1 MPFFDLLRLAFRN
14 LREAKLRATLTSMG
28 VIVGVAVIVTM
39 VSFGLGLQRNMLSRF
54 RALDLFNE
62 MRVFG
67 KNVFAMASAGG
78 NQNSARRGENPN
90 DRRGPSFK
98 PDKEPTRI
106 LDDAAIAEISKIP
119 GVAYVEPSLSI
130 ITYVRANG
138 HSQIESIGGAS
149 VPNASSRFKEFKA
162 GQMISSPDADE
173 AVVKDTFARD
183 FGFEK
188 PEDAIGKTIEFL
200 ATPSGDTA
208 KEKAKSEKSKSK
220 DEEEAPGF
228 FGLPLD
234 QVSPAENG

>member
-1 MPFFDLLRLAFRN
+1 MPFLDLLKLALRN
-14 LREAKLRATLTSMG
+14 LREAKLRASLTSMG

-39 VSFGLGLQRNMLSRF
+39 VSFGLGLQRNLLSRF
-54 RALDLFNE
+54 KALDLFNE

-67 KNVFAMASAGG
+67 KNVFTLASP
-78 NQNSARRGENPN
+78 NSNAARRGENPN
-90 DRRGPSFK
+90 DRRGPSFR
-98 PDKEPTRI
+98 PDKAPTRI

-130 ITYVRANG
+130 FTYVRANG

-162 GQMISSPDADE
+162 GQMISSPEADE
-173 AVVKDTFARD
+173 AVVKDTFTRD

-200 ATPSGDTA
+200 AAPTDSGDPS
-208 KEKAKSEKSKSK
+208 KEK
-220 DEEEAPGF
+220 P
-228 FGLPLD
+228 
-234 QVSPAENG
+234 